1 MRNIIPLLLA
11 SLLAACAVRADEK
24 WITLFDGTGLDG
36 WDQLGNAN
44 WNIADGIVQATA
56 GKGFLVTKESFV
68 DFELLVEFWV
78 DEPANSGVFLRC
90 EDRRVVTDANAYE
103 VNIFDRRPEPRY
115 GTGAIVGVAAVDPM
129 PKAGGRW
136 NTYEISARGNV
147 LTVTLNGVRTV
158 DAVHDTKHAAGP
170 IALQYGS
177 GLVKFRRVLLRR
189 L

>member
-1 MRNIIPLLLA
+1 MKNIIPLFLA
-11 SLLAACAVRADEK
+11 SLLTVCAVRADEN

-36 WDQLGNAN
+36 WDRLGDAN
-44 WNIADGIVQATA
+44 WTVAGGAVQATA
-56 GKGFLVTKESFV
+56 GKGFLVTKEAYA
-68 DFELLVEFWV
+68 DFELRVEFWV

-90 EDRRVVTDANAYE
+90 SDRRVVTDANAYE

-136 NTYEISARGNV
+136 NTYEISARGPV

-158 DAVHDTKHAAGP
+158 DAVRNTRHAAGP

-177 GLVKFRRVLLRR
+177 GVVKFRRVLLHR